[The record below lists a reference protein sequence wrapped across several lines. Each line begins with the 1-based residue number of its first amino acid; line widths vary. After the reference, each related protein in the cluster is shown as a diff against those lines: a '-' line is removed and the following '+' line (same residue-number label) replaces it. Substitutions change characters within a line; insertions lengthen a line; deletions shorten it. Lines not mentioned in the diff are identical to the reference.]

1 MADRKVT
8 DYELDDHGVENSQ
21 YFQGAGVAYTDFED
35 IATGAGN
42 NAEEAFNDALEQL
55 ASNGWDVSEIESK
68 ELAELQKAE
77 AGRQI
82 VSSVSLN
89 SSWDT
94 ENKEDVDSSVD
105 YDTEY
110 IKPPETPES
119 EFQKE
124 VSEGEA
130 VLTYFGD
137 ISGGAQEILD
147 FCDEEGIPI
156 SNKAR
161 EELDDLRQG
170 AGMDSD
176 MYYYLSIRVSGEEEP
191 AESKT
196 KARKIANLA
205 EKLIK

>member
-8 DYELDDHGVENSQ
+8 DYEIDDHGVEHSQ
-21 YFQGAGVAYTDFED
+21 YFQGAGTGNFDDV
-35 IATGAGN
+35 ATGIGN
-42 NAEEAFNDALEQL
+42 NAEEAFNDALDSL
-55 ASNGWDVSEIESK
+55 AQNGWDVSEIESK
-68 ELAELQKAE
+68 ELSKLQKAE

-82 VSSVSLN
+82 VLSVSLN

-94 ENKEDVDSSVD
+94 ENKEDVSSSVN
-105 YDTEY
+105 YDTDY
-110 IKPPETPES
+110 MKPPETPES

-130 VLTYFGD
+130 VFTYFGD

-147 FCDEEGIPI
+147 FCDEGEIPI
-156 SNKAR
+156 SDEAR
-161 EELDDLRQG
+161 EELEGLSG
-170 AGMDSD
+170 GGNDSEV
-176 MYYYLSIRVSGEEEP
+176 YYHLSIRVSGEEEP